1 MACHVGYAQYR
12 CFEYRV
18 LSTQT
23 TIDSDADKSPAL
35 AVESFLFVNLLQQEQ
50 KFYE

>member
-18 LSTQT
+18 LSIQKA
-23 TIDSDADKSPAL
+23 IDSDADKSPVF
-35 AVESFLFVNLLQQEQ
+35 AVESVHCVQHLDRD
-50 KFYE
+50 